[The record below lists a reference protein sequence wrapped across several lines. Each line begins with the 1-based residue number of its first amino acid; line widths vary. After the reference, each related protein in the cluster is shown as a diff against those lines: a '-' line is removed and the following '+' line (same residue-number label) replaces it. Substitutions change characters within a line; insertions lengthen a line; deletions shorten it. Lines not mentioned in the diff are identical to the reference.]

1 MKKVAVIGGGI
12 IGSSWAVVF
21 ARSGLQTR
29 LYDHDV
35 DSAARIST
43 NIRESLQNSIALLTE
58 GDSVD
63 DVVARITI
71 SNSLAEAVHD
81 ADYIQEAAS
90 ENLELKTKLFSDVA
104 AHAKSTAIFAS
115 STSTYGAS
123 LFTRDLAQRERCLVV
138 HPMTPPHL
146 MPIVE
151 VVGAEWTSPE
161 VIKTACTFM
170 EQLGQKP
177 VVLQQEVPGFVL
189 NRLQGALLME
199 MFELIAN
206 GVIRPADADLIIS
219 QGLGLR
225 WSVVGPL
232 EGIDLNAPTG
242 IQGYLE
248 RYGHIFNEMAQAKGL
263 RPPVDT
269 SLIQTL
275 HHAMRASLELEQLDA
290 KRAWRDQAV
299 TAVQLQL
306 RGMEERT

>member
-21 ARSGLQTR
+21 ARAGIQTSV
-29 LYDHDV
+29 YDHDV
-35 DSAARIST
+35 NSVERIKSV
-43 NIRESLQNSIALLTE
+43 IRESVENSNSLLTQ

-63 DVVARITI
+63 AVMSRITI
-71 SNSLAEAVHD
+71 HTSLAEALCD

-90 ENLELKTKLFSDVA
+90 ENLALKQQLFADMA
-104 AHAKSTAIFAS
+104 AQAKNTAILAS

-170 EQLGQKP
+170 QQLRQRP
-177 VVLQQEVPGFVL
+177 VVLEKEVSGFVL

-199 MFELIAN
+199 MFELIAD

-248 RYGHIFNEMAQAKGL
+248 RYGHIFNEMAEAKGL

-269 SLIQTL
+269 PLIQTL
-275 HHAMRASLELEQLDA
+275 HHAMRASLGLESLDA
-290 KRAWRDQAV
+290 KRAWRDQAMA
-299 TAVQLQL
+299 AVQLQL
-306 RGMEERT
+306 REIEERA